1 MPIVAY
7 VAALLVFLALDLI
20 WLAVMGASYRS
31 VLGPMLASNIRW
43 GAAALF
49 YLLDILGL
57 MIFVMLPGRA
67 RGAAWVLVHGALFG
81 LFTYATYDLTNL
93 AVVKSW
99 TTHLAVADVL
109 WGMVAS
115 AIASLFG
122 WAVMRDRAGS
132 RRRR

>member
-1 MPIVAY
+1 MPFVAY
-7 VAALLVFLALDLI
+7 IAALLVFLALDLI
-20 WLAVMGASYRS
+20 WLAVMGSSYRS
-31 VLGPMLASNIRW
+31 VLGPMLAPNIRW

-57 MIFVMLPGRA
+57 MIFVMVPGRT
-67 RGAAWVLVHGALFG
+67 RGAAWVLAHGALFG

-93 AVVKSW
+93 AILKGW
-99 TTHLAVADVL
+99 TVELTLQDIV

-115 AIASLFG
+115 AIAAIFG
-122 WAVMRDRAGS
+122 WALMRDRA

>member
-1 MPIVAY
+1 MPVVAY

-20 WLAVMGASYRS
+20 WLAVMGQSYRS
-31 VLGPMLASNIRW
+31 VLGPMLAPNIRW

-57 MIFVMLPGRA
+57 MIFVMLPGRG
-67 RGAAWVLVHGALFG
+67 RGPLWVFVQGALFG

-93 AVVKSW
+93 AVLRGW
-99 TTHLAVADVL
+99 TVALTVQDIV

-115 AIASLFG
+115 AIASIFG
-122 WAVMRDRAGS
+122 WALMRDRG

>member
-1 MPIVAY
+1 MPVVAY
-7 VAALLVFLALDLI
+7 IAALLVFLALDLI
-20 WLAVMGASYRS
+20 WLAVMGQSYRS
-31 VLGPMLASNIRW
+31 VLGPMLAPNIRW

-57 MIFVMLPGRA
+57 MIFVMLPGRG
-67 RGAAWVLVHGALFG
+67 RGPVWVFGHGALFG

-93 AVVKSW
+93 AVLRGW
-99 TTHLAVADVL
+99 TVALTVQDIV

-115 AIASLFG
+115 AIASIFG
-122 WAVMRDRAGS
+122 WALMRDRA

>member
-1 MPIVAY
+1 MTVVAY
-7 VAALLVFLALDLI
+7 IAALLVFLALDLI

-31 VLGPMLASNIRW
+31 VLGPMLAPNIRW

-49 YLLDILGL
+49 YLLDVLGL
-57 MIFVMLPGRA
+57 MIFVMLPGRT
-67 RGAAWVLVHGALFG
+67 RGGAWVLLRGALFG

-93 AVVKSW
+93 AVLKGW
-99 TTHLAVADVL
+99 TVAITLQDIL

-115 AIASLFG
+115 AIASTFG
-122 WAVMRDRAGS
+122 WALMRDRA

>member
-1 MPIVAY
+1 MPVVAY
-7 VAALLVFLALDLI
+7 IAALLVFLALDLI
-20 WLAVMGASYRS
+20 WFAVMGQSYRS
-31 VLGPMLASNIRW
+31 VLGPMLAPNIRW

-57 MIFVMLPGRA
+57 MIFVMLPGRR
-67 RGAAWVLVHGALFG
+67 RGALWVLAHGALFG

-93 AVVKSW
+93 AVIKGW
-99 TTHLAVADVL
+99 TAVLTLQDVI

-115 AIASLFG
+115 SIASIFG
-122 WAVMRDRAGS
+122 WALMRDRA